1 MAAVNLYTFINLFD
15 RQVGTLDHLLTKGA
29 EFAKSQG
36 QSEEAFLDW
45 RLIDDMNP
53 FRFQAM
59 VICNFVRLWPAR
71 VAGLPLPAE
80 IEDSLDLAGFRAAVA
95 DAKAYLAALKPE
107 QFAGRD
113 DVPLEVTIG
122 NGMSPTL
129 PSAQWLTVFANTNVY
144 FHLSMAYA
152 ILRAKG
158 VQIGK
163 FDVFAGGGL

>member
-1 MAAVNLYTFINLFD
+1 MAVSLFTFVDLYN
-15 RQVGTLDHLLTKGA
+15 RQLGTLDHLLTKGA

-36 QSEEAFLDW
+36 QSEGAFLDW
-45 RLIDDMNP
+45 RLVGDMNP

-59 VICNFVRLWPAR
+59 VVCNFSRLWPAR

-80 IEDSLDLAGFRAAVA
+80 ITADLDLAGFRAAIA

-113 DVPLEVTIG
+113 DVPLTVQIG
-122 NGMSPTL
+122 TGMEPTL
-129 PSAQWLTVFANTNVY
+129 PSGQWLTVFSSTNLY

-163 FDVFAGGGL
+163 VDLFAGGGL

>member
-1 MAAVNLYTFINLFD
+1 VAVSLFTFVNLFT
-15 RQVGTLDHLLTKGA
+15 RQVGTLEHLVNKGA
-29 EFAKSQG
+29 EFAKAQG

-59 VICNFVRLWPAR
+59 VVCNFARQWPAR
-71 VAGLPLPAE
+71 VVGLPEPA
-80 IEDSLDLAGFRAAVA
+80 DFSADLDLAGFRAAIA
-95 DAKAYLAALKPE
+95 EAKADLAALTPE

-113 DVPLEVTIG
+113 DVPLTVPIG
-122 NGMSPTL
+122 PDMSPTL
-129 PSAQWLTVFANTNVY
+129 PSSQWMTVFGATNIY
-144 FHLSMAYA
+144 FHMSMAYA

-163 FDVFAGGGL
+163 RDVFAGGGL

>member
-1 MAAVNLYTFINLFD
+1 MTAVSLFTFVNLFD
-15 RQVGTLDHLLTKGA
+15 RQLGTLDHLLTKGA
-29 EFAKSQG
+29 EFAKAQG
-36 QSEEAFLDW
+36 QPEEAFLDW

-59 VICNFVRLWPAR
+59 VVCNFTRLWPAR
-71 VAGLPLPAE
+71 VVGLPLPAE
-80 IEDSLDLAGFRAAVA
+80 IADDLDLAGFRAAIA

-113 DVPLEVTIG
+113 DVPLQVTIG
-122 NGMSPTL
+122 NGMEPTL
-129 PSAQWLTVFANTNVY
+129 PSAQWLTVFANTNIY
-144 FHLSMAYA
+144 FHLSIAYA